1 MAKSKPISSTAA
13 LLTPACWRACAARV
27 GLPLL
32 LLLACANAIAQD
44 VRLVGT
50 VGSNRA
56 IVVLGDGTPRTLSIG
71 QTRDGVTLV
80 SVERNRVVV
89 RSDGEEYSLK
99 LGESP
104 ARITGSS
111 AQSLRM
117 PAQPGGHYMADGQIN
132 GHKVQF
138 MVDTGASTVS
148 MDAQLASTL
157 GIDYQKGRSVK
168 VATANGQVQGW
179 LINLPD
185 IRVGGLQQ
193 TNISATVVQQAMPF
207 VLLGNSFLNHY
218 RMTRDATS
226 MVLESR

>member
-1 MAKSKPISSTAA
+1 MAKLKPIGS
-13 LLTPACWRACAARV
+13 PAMMRKSARWQHCAARI

-32 LLLACANAIAQD
+32 LLLASASAIAQD

-56 IVVLGDGTPRTLSIG
+56 IVVLGDGTPRTLSVG

-89 RSDGEEYSLK
+89 SSDGEQFSLK

-104 ARITGSS
+104 ARINGSS

-117 PAQPGGHYMADGQIN
+117 PVQQGGHYMTDGQIN
-132 GHKVQF
+132 GQKVQF

-148 MDAQLASTL
+148 MDAQLASKL

-168 VATANGQVQGW
+168 IATANGQVQGW
-179 LINLPD
+179 LINLPN

-193 TNISATVVQQAMPF
+193 ANISATVVQQTMPF

>member
-1 MAKSKPISSTAA
+1 MPTR
-13 LLTPACWRACAARV
+13 WQQCAAHV
-27 GLPLL
+27 CLPLL
-32 LLLACANAIAQD
+32 LLLASSSAWVQD

-50 VGSNRA
+50 VGGNRA
-56 IVVLGDGTPRTLSIG
+56 IVVLGDGTPRTLGVG

-89 RSDGEEYSLK
+89 SSDGEQYALK

-104 ARITGSS
+104 ARIGTPN

-117 PAQPGGHYMADGQIN
+117 PVQQGGHYMADGQIN
-132 GHKVQF
+132 GQKVQF

-148 MDAQLASTL
+148 MDAQVATRL
-157 GIDYQKGRSVK
+157 GIDYRQGRTVK
-168 VATANGQVQGW
+168 IATANGQIQGW
-179 LINLPD
+179 LISLPN

-193 TNISATVVQQAMPF
+193 ANISATVVQEPMPF

-218 RMTRDATS
+218 RMTRDASS